1 MNVETMRSEIAK
13 VYTGDGW
20 KKKVKNMP
28 ENQVVAVYL
37 NFKKTGMFDIQR
49 KLENENIGKQLT
61 FDDILRGGKL

>member
-20 KKKVKNMP
+20 KRKVKKMP

-49 KLENENIGKQLT
+49 KLENNNFGRQLT
-61 FDDILRGGKL
+61 FDDIKRGF

>member
-13 VYTGDGW
+13 VYTGNGW

>member
-49 KLENENIGKQLT
+49 KLENNNFGRQLT
-61 FDDILRGGKL
+61 FDDIKRGF